1 MKSDHIKNWVFHS
14 RHSKEVSIPLFCTWY
29 GSFMV
34 KVDES
39 STTEA
44 AASIQ
49 LWNEQYLKVDNK
61 ASKMA
66 TEFLTEPS
74 RIYFMGYNTGKED
87 INQISTASFKWLFK
101 IVRGSSLT
109 HSIRLQEFCAENS
122 LSAPTQVFA
131 ECFVQYP
138 ELKIVREVGTSGLTW
153 SRIPP

>member
-1 MKSDHIKNWVFHS
+1 
-14 RHSKEVSIPLFCTWY
+14 
-29 GSFMV
+29 MV

-49 LWNEQYLKVDNK
+49 LWNEQYFKVDNN
-61 ASKMA
+61 AWKMA

-74 RIYFMGYNTGKED
+74 RIYIMGYNTGKED

-109 HSIRLQEFCAENS
+109 HSIRLQEFCVKNS
-122 LSAPTQVFA
+122 FSVLTLVFEEYVVQITPLLHSPAPA
-131 ECFVQYP
+131 PRKCN
-138 ELKIVREVGTSGLTW
+138 L
-153 SRIPP
+153 